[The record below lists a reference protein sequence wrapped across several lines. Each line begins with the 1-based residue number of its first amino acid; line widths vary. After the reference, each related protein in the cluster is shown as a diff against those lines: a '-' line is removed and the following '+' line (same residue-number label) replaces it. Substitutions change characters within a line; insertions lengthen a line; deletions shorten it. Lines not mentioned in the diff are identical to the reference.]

1 MRIHGYSDRIN
12 HALAFAAKHHDQ
24 QVRRGS
30 QPPYA
35 TRAAN
40 IAIILTRYGCADTTV
55 LAGILLDAVRDF
67 VRHGYS
73 TEMLQR
79 RLGDKFGEDVVECAA
94 GASERFLDEDG
105 VEMSVEERRQER
117 LRRLATI
124 PDAARWVFAAEALH
138 NAGSLLA
145 ELRRTV
151 ETASVWGRTAAGR
164 TGTVQ
169 WYRSVAERLREVG
182 FLTGIT
188 DELGL
193 IVAALDE
200 IPD

>member
-1 MRIHGYSDRIN
+1 MRVHGYSDRIN
-12 HALAFAAKHHDQ
+12 HALAFAAKHYDQ

-30 QPPYA
+30 RLPYG
-35 TRAAN
+35 TQSAN
-40 IAIILTRYGCADTTV
+40 VAVILTRYGCADTTV
-55 LAGILLDAVRDF
+55 LAGIVLDAVHDF

-79 RLGDKFGEDVVECAA
+79 RLGDKFGAEVVECAA
-94 GASERFLDEDG
+94 GACERFLDEDG

-117 LRRLATI
+117 LRRLGSM
-124 PDAARWVFAAEALH
+124 PDAARWVFAAETLH
-138 NAGSLLA
+138 GAGSLLA

-151 ETASVWGRTAAGR
+151 EPASIWNRSAAGR
-164 TGTVQ
+164 AGTIH
-169 WYRSVAERLREVG
+169 WYRAVTSRLREVG

-188 DELGL
+188 EELGL